1 MYLSSKLYDME
12 NKEQKAIKLLDE
24 IVKWWDEWNSSDN
37 PTEMENPPIGEAKK
51 LLAEI
56 EAQN

>member
-1 MYLSSKLYDME
+1 MNTDVVSEKSKQVFKML
-12 NKEQKAIKLLDE
+12 NE

-37 PTEMENPPIGEAKK
+37 PTEMENPPINEARK

-56 EAQN
+56 ALQN